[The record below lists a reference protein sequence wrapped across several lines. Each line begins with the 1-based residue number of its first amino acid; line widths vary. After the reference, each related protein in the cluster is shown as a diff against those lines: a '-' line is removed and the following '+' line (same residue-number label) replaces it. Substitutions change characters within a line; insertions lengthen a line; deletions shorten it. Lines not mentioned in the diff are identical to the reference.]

1 MKTIKVIN
9 ILVDFANNEVS
20 NVPKFIKYNNWNT
33 NEYEVIY
40 VDYSNLIDK
49 LDKRDI
55 FLNDEVEIVEDAD
68 GTPLDEEE
76 KEIEKLDYKVEQLEN
91 PSHNESLLMN
101 MIRQNKETINK
112 LIEELKRD
120 K

>member
-1 MKTIKVIN
+1 MKTIKIIDLLN
-9 ILVDFANNEVS
+9 KIAKGEE
-20 NVPKFIKYNNWNT
+20 VPKKIFYEKQWWEYNPDND
-33 NEYEVIY
+33 YEGIEWGGCFLCNV
-40 VDYSNLIDK
+40 LICE
-49 LDKRDI
+49 
-55 FLNDEVEIVEDAD
+55 LNDEVEII
-68 GTPLDEEE
+68 EEE